1 MNEMIK
7 IGNQEITVKEYKG
20 KRVVTFKDI
29 DLCHERPEGTAGRNF
44 RENKKHFIE
53 EEDYFSLTGDQL
65 REYKQATKFVGS
77 NAKELLLVTE
87 QGYMMLAKSLTD
99 DLAWAVQRE
108 LVNNYFNP
116 QKAPSSPM
124 ELLELEFAAIKEV
137 DGKVEKVNE
146 DLQNFKQDIPL
157 FGSEGDEITKAV
169 RAKGTVC
176 LGGRKS
182 AAYNDN
188 SIRSKVYSDIYKQL
202 YREFGVT
209 TYKAIKRRDHKLAM
223 DIISDYEPPY
233 ILQEEIYT
241 ANQQVA
247 M

>member
-29 DLCHERPEGTAGRNF
+29 DLCHERPEGTARKRFND
-44 RENKKHFIE
+44 NKKHFIE
-53 EEDYFSLTGDQL
+53 GEDFFKVCASEIRTNKIV
-65 REYKQATKFVGS
+65 EIS
-77 NAKELLLVTE
+77 NKTQQDMVFITQ
-87 QGYMMLAKSLTD
+87 QGYMMLVKSFTD

-169 RAKGTVC
+169 RGKGTVC

-241 ANQQVA
+241 ANQQ
-247 M
+247 MSI